1 MPSLDTNNSHTT
13 GTGMTGTISVVQL
26 PSGEKYE
33 IHDANAIH
41 GIDVTGVF
49 VFQGSKADEATIK
62 AITSARAGD
71 VWHATAEGTEWLCT
85 KDISEADA
93 TAWEEIGNPF
103 VDTHIHDVTVSGSM
117 SGSVTGVAKN
127 ATTVTATDIITKA
140 TASGTAVGAN
150 GTASVVKSY
159 PGVSEKLVTTSV
171 NSAGADVTASKVS
184 RTTSKLATTTI
195 KGVSGTTS
203 VINSVTPS
211 SATLSPVSIA
221 GVSGSTTASKATAG
235 TKVAVAKAGTA
246 QSIPNVTGNASV
258 TASKVSNLAQRT
270 IPNVTNKGTASTWS
284 FEVKNGILTISG
296 ANSTTPTLGTA
307 ISATYLTA
315 TDVTAT
321 NTALGDP
328 ISVTPAV
335 SNGSITPYTFADVT
349 VPKAATA
356 TKVAGLTSA
365 TNIVTGIETGDTTV
379 ATAAAS
385 ETTVATG
392 SVASNGAGATV
403 VTGVT
408 STDVT
413 AAGPASAVT
422 VATGQTDVNGAG
434 ESVLVGLGT
443 PTTATALTGVKV
455 TAQPTIT
462 LAAGTAGTTGHFKTG
477 ENVVTGTTDLALEA
491 TAGVSGTLTGST
503 GLPK

>member
-26 PSGEKYE
+26 PNGAKYE
-33 IHDANAIH
+33 VHDAKAIH

-49 VFQGSKADEATIK
+49 VFQGSKDNEAAIK
-62 AITSARAGD
+62 AITSAKAGD

-85 KDISEADA
+85 KNISAADA
-93 TAWEEIGNPF
+93 SAWEEIGNPF
-103 VDTHIHDVTVSGSM
+103 VDTHVHDVTVSGSM
-117 SGSVTGVAKN
+117 SGTVTGVAKN
-127 ATTVTATDIITKA
+127 ATTVTATDIVTQA
-140 TASGTAVGAN
+140 TASGTTVGAD
-150 GTASVVKSY
+150 GTDNFVKSY
-159 PGVSEKLVTTSV
+159 PGVSEKLATTSV

-211 SATLSPVSIA
+211 STTLNPVSIA

-235 TKVAVAKAGTA
+235 TAVAVAKAGTA
-246 QSIPNVTGNASV
+246 QSIPNVEANTTV
-258 TASKVSNLAQRT
+258 TASKVSDLAQRS
-270 IPNVTNKGTASTWS
+270 IPNVTNKGKASTWS
-284 FEVKNGILTISG
+284 FTVTDGVLTIAG
-296 ANSTTPTLGTA
+296 ANSTAPTLGTA

-315 TDVTAT
+315 ADVTAT
-321 NTALGDP
+321 NTTLGEP

-356 TKVAGLTSA
+356 KNVAALASA
-365 TNIVTGIETGDTTV
+365 TNIVTGVETGSATV
-379 ATAAAS
+379 ATAAADS
-385 ETTVATG
+385 TTVATG

-413 AAGPASAVT
+413 AAGPATAVT

-434 ESVLVGLGT
+434 ESVLVGLGD

-455 TAQPTIT
+455 TKQPTIK
-462 LAAGTAGTTGHFKTG
+462 LAAGTAGTSGHFKTG
-477 ENVVTGTTDLALEA
+477 ENVVTGTTDLALAA